1 MKKKKNLNLN
11 KIKLVNLNKK
21 TTVKGGAAT
30 DPPTQTNWT
39 RPLRACIVLS
49 KDIDCSLE

>member
-21 TTVKGGAAT
+21 TTVKGGVG
-30 DPPTQTNWT
+30 DPPTKTNWT
-39 RPLRACIVLS
+39 RPIKACIVYS